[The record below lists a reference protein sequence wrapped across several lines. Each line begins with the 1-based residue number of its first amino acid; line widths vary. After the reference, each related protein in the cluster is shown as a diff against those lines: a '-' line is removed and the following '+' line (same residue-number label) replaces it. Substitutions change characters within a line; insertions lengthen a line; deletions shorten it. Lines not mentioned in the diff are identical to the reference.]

1 MATTTTA
8 PAAGV
13 ALDLP
18 GSAGR
23 VTFAG
28 ALRSEFTK
36 IRSVRSTYWTLLA
49 MFVVVVGFGALASFG
64 ASRGPHGP
72 YFDPTQQSLAGLYIG
87 QLIIGVLGVLVISS
101 EYSTG
106 MIRTTLTTNPHRG
119 MMVAAKGVVFAVVA
133 FVTSMVTAFVAFFV
147 GQAIMSSDH
156 MGAGPGGP
164 NVSTRSLSNSAV
176 LGTTL
181 SSPNVLR
188 AVIGGA
194 LFLTACGILAFGLG
208 LLLRHTAAG
217 ISATVAL
224 LFVVTILINFLPQ
237 SWQNHVDRWIPALAG
252 GQLWMTKA
260 QPPGSTPM
268 FGPWTSFAVLC
279 GYAAIAVAAA
289 VILFRRRDA

>member
-1 MATTTTA
+1 MASTIVG

-18 GSAGR
+18 RSAGR

-36 IRSVRSTYWTLLA
+36 IRSVRSTYWALLA
-49 MFVVVVGFGALASFG
+49 MFVVVVGFGALASWG
-64 ASRGPHGP
+64 AASHGPHGP

-106 MIRTTLTTNPHRG
+106 MIRTTLMTNPHRG
-119 MMVAAKGVVFAVVA
+119 MMIAAKGVVFTVVA
-133 FVTSMVTAFVAFFV
+133 LVTSLITSFTAFFL
-147 GQAIMSSDH
+147 GQALMSSHH
-156 MGAGPGGP
+156 M
-164 NVSTRSLSNSAV
+164 STTI
-176 LGTTL
+176 G
-181 SSPNVLR
+181 SPNVLR

-194 LFLTACGILAFGLG
+194 LFLTACGVLAFGLG
-208 LLLRHTAAG
+208 LLIRHSAG
-217 ISATVAL
+217 GIGAMVGL

-237 SWQNHVDRWIPALAG
+237 GWQDHVDKWIPALAG
-252 GQLWMTKA
+252 GQLWMAVA

-268 FGPWTSFAVLC
+268 FGPWPSFAVLC

-289 VILFRRRDA
+289 VILFRKRDA

>member
-1 MATTTTA
+1 MATTTA

-18 GSAGR
+18 RSAGR

-49 MFVVVVGFGALASFG
+49 MFVVVVGFGALASTG
-64 ASRGPHGP
+64 AAHGPHGP
-72 YFDPTQQSLAGLYIG
+72 FFDPTRQSLAGLYIG

-119 MMVAAKGVVFAVVA
+119 VMIAAKGVVFTVVA
-133 FVTSMVTAFVAFFV
+133 LVTSLVTSFAAFFL
-147 GQAIMSSDH
+147 GQALMSSDH
-156 MGAGPGGP
+156 I
-164 NVSTRSLSNSAV
+164 STTI
-176 LGTTL
+176 G
-181 SSPNVLR
+181 SPNVLR

-194 LFLTACGILAFGLG
+194 LFLTACGVLAFGLG
-208 LLLRHTAAG
+208 LLIRHSAG
-217 ISATVAL
+217 GIGAVVGL
-224 LFVVTILINFLPQ
+224 LFVVTILVNFLPQ
-237 SWQNHVDRWIPALAG
+237 SWQNHVDKWVPALAG
-252 GQLWMTKA
+252 GQLWMTVP
-260 QPPGSTPM
+260 QPPGNTPM
-268 FGPWTSFAVLC
+268 FGPWTSFAILC

-289 VILFRRRDA
+289 VILFRKRDA

>member
-1 MATTTTA
+1 MASTMVG

-18 GSAGR
+18 RSAGR

-36 IRSVRSTYWTLLA
+36 IRSVRSTYWALLA
-49 MFVVVVGFGALASFG
+49 MFVVVVGFGALASWG
-64 ASRGPHGP
+64 AASHGPHGP

-106 MIRTTLTTNPHRG
+106 MIRTTLMTNPHRG
-119 MMVAAKGVVFAVVA
+119 MMIAAKGVVFTVVA
-133 FVTSMVTAFVAFFV
+133 LVTSLITSFTAFFL
-147 GQAIMSSDH
+147 GQALMSSHH
-156 MGAGPGGP
+156 M
-164 NVSTRSLSNSAV
+164 STTI
-176 LGTTL
+176 G
-181 SSPNVLR
+181 SPNVLR

-194 LFLTACGILAFGLG
+194 LFLTACGVLAFGLG
-208 LLLRHTAAG
+208 LLIRHSAG
-217 ISATVAL
+217 GIGAMVGL

-237 SWQNHVDRWIPALAG
+237 GWQDHVDEWIPALAG
-252 GQLWMTKA
+252 GQLWMA
-260 QPPGSTPM
+260 VPQAPGSTPM
-268 FGPWTSFAVLC
+268 FGPWPSFAVLC

>member
-1 MATTTTA
+1 MATMTTA

-49 MFVVVVGFGALASFG
+49 MFVVVVGFGALASAG
-64 ASRGPHGP
+64 AANGQHGP
-72 YFDPTQQSLAGLYIG
+72 FFDPTRQSLAGLYIG

-119 MMVAAKGVVFAVVA
+119 VMIAAKGVVFTVVA
-133 FVTSMVTAFVAFFV
+133 LVTSLVTSFVAFFV
-147 GQAIMSSDH
+147 GQALMSSDH
-156 MGAGPGGP
+156 I
-164 NVSTRSLSNSAV
+164 STTI
-176 LGTTL
+176 G
-181 SSPNVLR
+181 SPNVLR

-194 LFLTACGILAFGLG
+194 LFLTVCGVLAFGLG
-208 LLLRHTAAG
+208 LLIRHSAG
-217 ISATVAL
+217 GIGAVVGL
-224 LFVVTILINFLPQ
+224 LFVVTILVNFLPQ
-237 SWQNHVDRWIPALAG
+237 SWQNHVNEWIPALAG
-252 GQLWMTKA
+252 GQLWMTVG
-260 QPPGSTPM
+260 QPPGNTPM

-279 GYAAIAVAAA
+279 GYAAIVMAAA

>member
-1 MATTTTA
+1 MGTTTMPP
-8 PAAGV
+8 PAGM

-18 GSAGR
+18 RSAGH
-23 VTFAG
+23 VSFAG

-64 ASRGPHGP
+64 ASHGPHGP
-72 YFDPTQQSLAGLYIG
+72 FFDPTRQSLAGLYIG

-119 MMVAAKGVVFAVVA
+119 MMIAAKGVVFTVVA
-133 FVTSMVTAFVAFFV
+133 FVTSLITAFVAFFV

-156 MGAGPGGP
+156 I
-164 NVSTRSLSNSAV
+164 STTI
-176 LGTTL
+176 G
-181 SSPNVLR
+181 SPNVLR

-194 LFLTACGILAFGLG
+194 LFLTACGVLAFGLG
-208 LLLRHTAAG
+208 LLLRHSAAG
-217 ISATVAL
+217 ISATVGL
-224 LFVVTILINFLPQ
+224 LFVVTILVSFLPQ
-237 SWQNHVDRWIPALAG
+237 TWQNHVDKWIPALAG
-252 GQLWMTKA
+252 GQLWMTSQ
-260 QPPGSTPM
+260 QPPGNAPM

-279 GYAAIAVAAA
+279 GYAAIAVAAGA
-289 VILFRRRDA
+289 ILFHRRDA

>member
-1 MATTTTA
+1 MATTTG

-18 GSAGR
+18 RAAGR

-49 MFVVVVGFGALASFG
+49 TFAVVVGFGALASAG
-64 ASRGPHGP
+64 AAHGPHGP
-72 YFDPTQQSLAGLYIG
+72 YFDPTRQSLAGLYIG

-119 MMVAAKGVVFAVVA
+119 VMIAAKGVVFTVVA
-133 FVTSMVTAFVAFFV
+133 LITSLVTSFAAFFV
-147 GQAIMSSDH
+147 GQALMSSDH
-156 MGAGPGGP
+156 I
-164 NVSTRSLSNSAV
+164 STTI
-176 LGTTL
+176 G
-181 SSPNVLR
+181 SPNVLR

-194 LFLTACGILAFGLG
+194 LFLTACGVLAFGLG
-208 LLLRHTAAG
+208 LLIRHSAG
-217 ISATVAL
+217 GIGATVGL
-224 LFVVTILINFLPQ
+224 LFVVTILVNFLPQ
-237 SWQNHVDRWIPALAG
+237 SWQNHVDKWVPALAG
-252 GQLWMTKA
+252 GQLWMTVPQPRGNA
-260 QPPGSTPM
+260 QM
-268 FGPWTSFAVLC
+268 FGPWASFAVLC

-289 VILFRRRDA
+289 VIVFRRRDA

>member
-1 MATTTTA
+1 MASTIVG

-18 GSAGR
+18 RSAGR

-36 IRSVRSTYWTLLA
+36 IRSVRSTYWALLA
-49 MFVVVVGFGALASFG
+49 MFVVVVGFGALASWG
-64 ASRGPHGP
+64 AASHGPHGP

-106 MIRTTLTTNPHRG
+106 MIRTTLMTNPHRG
-119 MMVAAKGVVFAVVA
+119 MMIAAKGVVFTVVA
-133 FVTSMVTAFVAFFV
+133 LVTSLITSFTAFFL
-147 GQAIMSSDH
+147 GQALMSSHH
-156 MGAGPGGP
+156 M
-164 NVSTRSLSNSAV
+164 STTI
-176 LGTTL
+176 G
-181 SSPNVLR
+181 SPNVLR

-194 LFLTACGILAFGLG
+194 LFLTACGVLAFGLG
-208 LLLRHTAAG
+208 LLIRHSAG
-217 ISATVAL
+217 GIGAMVGL

-237 SWQNHVDRWIPALAG
+237 GWQDHVDKWIPALAG
-252 GQLWMTKA
+252 GQLWMAVA

-268 FGPWTSFAVLC
+268 FGPWPSFAVLC

>member
-18 GSAGR
+18 SSAGR

-49 MFVVVVGFGALASFG
+49 MFVVVVGFGALACFG
-64 ASRGPHGP
+64 ASHGPHGP
-72 YFDPTQQSLAGLYIG
+72 FFDPARQSLAGLYIG

-119 MMVAAKGVVFAVVA
+119 MMIAAKGVVFAVVA
-133 FVTSMVTAFVAFFV
+133 FAVSVITSFAAFFV

-156 MGAGPGGP
+156 I
-164 NVSTRSLSNSAV
+164 S
-176 LGTTL
+176 TTL
-181 SSPNVLR
+181 GSPNVLR

-224 LFVVTILINFLPQ
+224 LFVVTILVNFLPQ
-237 SWQNHVDRWIPALAG
+237 SWQNHVDKWIPALAG
-252 GQLWMTKA
+252 GQIWMATP
-260 QPPGSTPM
+260 QPPGNTPM

-279 GYAAIAVAAA
+279 GYAAVAVAAG

>member
-1 MATTTTA
+1 MATTTMG

-18 GSAGR
+18 RSAGR

-36 IRSVRSTYWTLLA
+36 IRSVRSTYWALLA
-49 MFVVVVGFGALASFG
+49 MFVVVVGFGALASWG
-64 ASRGPHGP
+64 AASHGPHGP

-87 QLIIGVLGVLVISS
+87 QLIIGVLGVLVITS

-119 MMVAAKGVVFAVVA
+119 MMIAAKGVVFTVVA
-133 FVTSMVTAFVAFFV
+133 LVTSLITSFTAFFL
-147 GQAIMSSDH
+147 GQALMSSHH
-156 MGAGPGGP
+156 M
-164 NVSTRSLSNSAV
+164 STTI
-176 LGTTL
+176 G
-181 SSPNVLR
+181 SPNVLR

-194 LFLTACGILAFGLG
+194 LFLTACGVLAFGLG
-208 LLLRHTAAG
+208 LLIRHSAG
-217 ISATVAL
+217 GIGAMVGL

-237 SWQNHVDRWIPALAG
+237 SWQDHVDKWIPALAG
-252 GQLWMTKA
+252 GQLWMTVA

-268 FGPWTSFAVLC
+268 FGPWPSFAVLC

-289 VILFRRRDA
+289 AILFRRRDA

>member
-1 MATTTTA
+1 MATTATA
-8 PAAGV
+8 PTAGV

-18 GSAGR
+18 GR
-23 VTFAG
+23 VTFTG

-36 IRSVRSTYWTLLA
+36 IRSVRSTYWTLLV

-64 ASRGPHGP
+64 AANNPHGP
-72 YFDPTQQSLAGLYIG
+72 YFDAARQSLAGLYIG

-106 MIRTTLTTNPHRG
+106 MIRTTLTTNPHRN
-119 MMVAAKGVVFAVVA
+119 MMIAAKGVVFAAVA
-133 FVTSMVTAFVAFFV
+133 FGTSMITAFAAFFV

-156 MGAGPGGP
+156 
-164 NVSTRSLSNSAV
+164 VSTT
-176 LGTTL
+176 LGA
-181 SSPNVLR
+181 PNVLR

-208 LLLRHTAAG
+208 LLLRHTAGG

-224 LFVVTILINFLPQ
+224 LFVVTILVNFLPQ
-237 SWQNHVDRWIPALAG
+237 SWQNHVDKWIPALAG
-252 GQLWMTKA
+252 GQIWMSRP
-260 QPPGSTPM
+260 QPPGNTPM

-279 GYAAIAVAAA
+279 GYAVIAVAAGM
-289 VILFRRRDA
+289 ILFRKRDA

>member
-1 MATTTTA
+1 MATITG

-18 GSAGR
+18 RSAGR

-49 MFVVVVGFGALASFG
+49 MFVVVVGFGALASTG
-64 ASRGPHGP
+64 AAHGPHGP
-72 YFDPTQQSLAGLYIG
+72 FFDPTRQSLAGLYIG

-119 MMVAAKGVVFAVVA
+119 VMIAAKGVVFTVVA
-133 FVTSMVTAFVAFFV
+133 LVTSLVTSFAAFFL
-147 GQAIMSSDH
+147 GQALMSSDH
-156 MGAGPGGP
+156 I
-164 NVSTRSLSNSAV
+164 STTI
-176 LGTTL
+176 G
-181 SSPNVLR
+181 SPNVLR

-194 LFLTACGILAFGLG
+194 LFLTACGVLAFGLG
-208 LLLRHTAAG
+208 LLIRHSAG
-217 ISATVAL
+217 GIGAVVGL
-224 LFVVTILINFLPQ
+224 LFVVTILVNFLPQ
-237 SWQNHVDRWIPALAG
+237 SWQNHVDKWIPALAG
-252 GQLWMTKA
+252 GQLWMTVG
-260 QPPGSTPM
+260 QSPGNTPM
-268 FGPWTSFAVLC
+268 FGPWPSFAILC

-289 VILFRRRDA
+289 VILFRKRDA